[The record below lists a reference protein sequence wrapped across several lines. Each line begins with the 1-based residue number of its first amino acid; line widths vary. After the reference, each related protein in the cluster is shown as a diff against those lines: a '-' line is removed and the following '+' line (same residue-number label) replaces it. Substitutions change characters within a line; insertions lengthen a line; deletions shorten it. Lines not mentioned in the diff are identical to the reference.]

1 MAKSLRVL
9 LVQES
14 EDDAALIVRELRRG
28 GYEPSFQRVGT
39 AEEMS
44 RALSPSDPDVVIA
57 DYRMPDFRGPQAI
70 ELTQQFNPELPII
83 VISDGEPEETAV
95 AAMRMGASDF
105 LTKKHLAILPLVVQR
120 EMRKVEL
127 RRELKDLQ
135 DKLRENE
142 QRYGD
147 LLENIRLAEAA
158 LGETTEKYRSL
169 VEQAPDAIFVAD
181 SSLHMIDLNRRAC
194 ELSGYSRE
202 EILGMS
208 IPEFLAK
215 EDLYSVPLKLDELR
229 KGKTVV
235 TERRLVRKDQTF
247 LSVEVSTKALRD
259 GRLQAVIRDI
269 SERKRN
275 EEEREQL
282 VLRERTACAEAEAAK
297 KEITKI
303 LESISDAFV
312 SLDHNWNY
320 TYVNAKAADIF
331 GRRREDLIGR
341 NIWTEFPEGEDQPF
355 YEAYHRAVDD
365 QVSIELQAYYPPYD
379 RWFENRIYPSQD
391 GLSIFFHDI
400 TDRKQAEEELRTS
413 EERFSKAFSLGP
425 HRMGIIRIEDGAV
438 IDVNER
444 WLQETGFQKDE
455 VVGRSVLDMKTLFA
469 DEEKPRIQQLLKAG
483 KPFRD
488 IEFRVSTKTGEQR
501 VVRSSAEVV
510 ELRDEP
516 CLLFAAN
523 DITERKRSDALI
535 NGQKRVLEMI
545 AMGAPWR
552 ETLDA
557 LLRVIEAQS
566 KDMLCSILLL
576 DDDRMHVRH
585 AAAPSLPESY
595 MRAIDGAPVGPR
607 AGSCGTAVFRREP
620 VIVADIMTDPLW
632 EEYRA
637 LAAPH
642 GLRAC
647 WSTPIFDAQHSVIG
661 TFAIYYPQPGL
672 PTEQHER
679 LIEIATQTAAVCLNR
694 KKAEEALRE
703 SETKFRILAES
714 AASAILMYQSEKIIY
729 ANPATAA
736 ITGYSVDEL
745 LTMSL
750 WDLIHEESRAVI
762 FEGLPSRETGSL
774 VSARNEV
781 RLLTKHGDKRWVDYS
796 VGSRYFEGRP
806 TTIGT
811 AFDITER
818 KEAELRANELSYF
831 LSKMRDAVTITD
843 LDSRFIYWNQGAE
856 QLFGWS
862 AEEAIGSTAGQ
873 LFPDIPV
880 THRESILKCVTET
893 GQWYGELHTSD
904 RAGRKFFTE
913 SSWTLV
919 RDVSGEPKAIITTS
933 SDITDRKQAED
944 ALRTSEEQLRALSA
958 RMQSAREEE
967 GARIAREIH
976 DELGSALTG
985 LKWDLEAIDKTLRG
999 SDTEAESSGVSKR
1012 ISSMTGLIESTINT
1026 VRRIASEL
1034 RPGMLDDLGLIA
1046 AIDWQA
1052 QQFQAR
1058 TGIKYHTDT
1067 TLDHVDLSSQ
1077 AATAVFRIFQEIL
1090 TNVLRH
1096 AQATTF
1102 YVTLREHRGCVELKV
1117 RDNGRGITEREIDN
1131 AQSLG
1136 LLGMKERALLVGG
1149 EVNIDG
1155 RKGEGTV
1162 VVVRVPIQSKV
1173 ESFHA

>member
-1 MAKSLRVL
+1 MPKPLRVL

-14 EDDAALIVRELRRG
+14 EDDAALLVRELRRG
-28 GYEPSFQRVGT
+28 GYEPSFQRVET
-39 AEEMS
+39 ADAMS
-44 RALSPSDPDVVIA
+44 LALAACEPDVVIT
-57 DYRMPDFRGPQAI
+57 DYGMPDFRGPQAI

-83 VISDGEPEETAV
+83 VISDGDADETAV

-120 EMRKVEL
+120 EMRKSEL

-135 DKLRENE
+135 AKSRENE
-142 QRYGD
+142 QRYAD
-147 LLENIRLAEAA
+147 RVREAEAA
-158 LGETTEKYRSL
+158 LGETNEKYRSL

-247 LSVEVSTKALRD
+247 LSVEVSAKALRD

-341 NIWTEFPEGEDQPF
+341 NIWTEFPAGEDQPF

-469 DEEKPRIQQLLKAG
+469 NEEKPRIQQLLKAG

-523 DITERKRSDALI
+523 DITERKRSEALI

-557 LLRVIEAQS
+557 LLRIIEAQS

-595 MRAIDGAPVGPR
+595 TRAIDGAPVGPR

-647 WSTPIFDAQHSVIG
+647 WSTPIFDAQHRVIG

-679 LIEIATQTAAVCLNR
+679 LIAIATQTAAVCLNR

-862 AEEAIGSTAGQ
+862 AKDAIGSTAAQ
-873 LFPDIPV
+873 LFPDTPF
-880 THRESILKCVTET
+880 TQRESILQCVTET
-893 GQWYGELHTSD
+893 GQWYGEIQTSD
-904 RAGRKFFTE
+904 RQGRKFFTE

-919 RDVSGEPKAIITTS
+919 RDISGQPKAIITTS

-958 RMQSAREEE
+958 RMQTAREEE

-999 SDTEAESSGVSKR
+999 SDTEAESNGVRKR
-1012 ISSMTGLIESTINT
+1012 ISSMTGLIEATINT

-1052 QQFQAR
+1052 EQFQAR

-1067 TLDHVDLSSQ
+1067 ALDTVDLSTQ

-1096 AQATTF
+1096 AQATAF

-1117 RDNGRGITEREIDN
+1117 RDNGRGITKREMDN
-1131 AQSLG
+1131 TRSLG

-1149 EVNIDG
+1149 EVNLDG

-1162 VVVRVPIQSKV
+1162 VVVRVPIKSQV
-1173 ESFHA
+1173 ESAHA